1 MKILGTGLSGL
12 VGSRII
18 ELLSDDYEFENLS
31 RSSGVDITDKKVI
44 NQAINKSD
52 ASLVIHFAAKTD
64 VDGCEKDKV
73 LGENGDA
80 WKINVLGTKNIAEAC
95 QNLKK
100 KLIYISTDFV
110 FDGKK
115 DNGYTEEDSPNPQ
128 NWYGQ
133 TKYEGEKIV
142 QNLPTPWV
150 IVRLSYPYRS
160 QFSKIDF
167 FRAML
172 GRLKRGEKLSVV
184 KDHIFTPTFIDDVA
198 FAINKLIK
206 KEVLGIYHV
215 VGSQFLTPFD
225 AAILIAKIFNLNQS
239 LISKTTREEYFK
251 NRATRPL
258 YLGIKNDKIEK
269 LGVEMKTFE
278 EGLKEIKKQ
287 LNI

>member
-12 VGSRII
+12 VGSRIV
-18 ELLSDDYEFENLS
+18 ELLSDEYEFENLS
-31 RSSGVDITDKKVI
+31 RSSGVDIIDKEGI
-44 NQAINKSD
+44 NQAINKSS

-64 VDGCEKDKV
+64 VDRCENDKA

-80 WKINVLGTKNIAEAC
+80 WKINVLGTKNISEAC

-115 DNGYTEEDSPNPQ
+115 DSGYTEEDSPNPQ

-142 QNLPTPWV
+142 QNLSIPWV
-150 IVRLSYPYRS
+150 IIRLSYPYRS

-184 KDHIFTPTFIDDVA
+184 EDHIFTPTFIDDVA
-198 FAINKLIK
+198 FAIKNLIK
-206 KEVLGIYHV
+206 KDALGIYHV
-215 VGSQFLTPFD
+215 AGSQFLTPFEG
-225 AAILIAKIFNLNQS
+225 AILIAKAFDLNQS
-239 LISKTTREEYFK
+239 LISKTTREEFFK
-251 NRATRPL
+251 NRAARPL

-269 LGVEMKTFE
+269 LGVKMKTFK
-278 EGLKEIKKQ
+278 EGLKEIKTQ